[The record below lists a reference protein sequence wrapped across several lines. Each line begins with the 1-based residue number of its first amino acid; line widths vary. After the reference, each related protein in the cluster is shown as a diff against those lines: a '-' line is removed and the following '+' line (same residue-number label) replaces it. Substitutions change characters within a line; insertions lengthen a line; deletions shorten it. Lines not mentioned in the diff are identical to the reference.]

1 MEAALAPG
9 SGRLPV
15 ATGGYPR
22 PGDRGARLRLAVHAC
37 DDRHLHAH
45 GPLGSHG
52 IGVGDTSCLAGLSPD
67 AFAQRGLTQLRSNPT
82 GSGGSGAVRGWGT
95 PLTGRFD
102 CLTTTASCPL
112 TVRLMERLS
121 AFSDARQAHNAGGG
135 SSDPFCRGCQDPFV
149 SLTVTSWATDSTGAI
164 VYVSLSDGGLVLP
177 LAIIEVGEEGG
188 DYLVDDV
195 ECVTGGAPDPQTSLY
210 VIANTGDTS
219 CPLADAG

>member
-1 MEAALAPG
+1 VALA
-9 SGRLPV
+9 LY
-15 ATGGYPR
+15 AGG
-22 PGDRGARLRLAVHAC
+22 
-37 DDRHLHAH
+37 
-45 GPLGSHG
+45 
-52 IGVGDTSCLAGLSPD
+52 
-67 AFAQRGLTQLRSNPT
+67 
-82 GSGGSGAVRGWGT
+82 GT